1 VSPRELIRRCLVAT
15 VSGLLAA
22 LVTAEGLPRVG
33 RVAVALPVVV
43 LFAWGVVLP
52 IIRAAL

>member
-1 VSPRELIRRCLVAT
+1 VH
-15 VSGLLAA
+15 
-22 LVTAEGLPRVG
+22 VTAEGLPRVW